1 MQSVDLKKRR
11 RAVKIANAVNS
22 IEGVPAPESSKL
34 LSDRWSNGEI
44 TTEQMKTELLVKY
57 KTSIVQRQVRDAKV

>member
-22 IEGVPAPESSKL
+22 IEGVPASESSKL
-34 LSDRWSNGEI
+34 LSDRLSNGEI

-57 KTSIVQRQVRDAKV
+57 KTSIVQ

>member
-22 IEGVPAPESSKL
+22 IEDVPASESSKL

-44 TTEQMKTELLVKY
+44 TT
-57 KTSIVQRQVRDAKV
+57 

>member
-22 IEGVPAPESSKL
+22 IEDVPVSKEVKL
-34 LSDRWSNGEI
+34 IQARFAKGEL
-44 TTEQMKTELLVKY
+44 TSEQMKAEVISFCN
-57 KTSIVQRQVRDAKV
+57 SI

>member
-22 IEGVPAPESSKL
+22 IEGVPASESSKL
-34 LSDRWSNGEI
+34 LSDRWPNGEI

-57 KTSIVQRQVRDAKV
+57 KTSIVQ

>member
-22 IEGVPAPESSKL
+22 IEGVPASESSKL
-34 LSDRWSNGEI
+34 LSDSWSNSEI

-57 KTSIVQRQVRDAKV
+57 KASIVQ

>member
-11 RAVKIANAVNS
+11 RAVKIANVVNS
-22 IEGVPAPESSKL
+22 IEGVPASESSKL
-34 LSDRWSNGEI
+34 LSDRCSNGEI

-57 KTSIVQRQVRDAKV
+57 KTSIVQ

>member
-22 IEGVPAPESSKL
+22 IEGVPVSKEVKLIQARFAKGCL
-34 LSDRWSNGEI
+34 L
-44 TTEQMKTELLVKY
+44 Y
-57 KTSIVQRQVRDAKV
+57 TSPSPRDA

>member
-22 IEGVPAPESSKL
+22 IDGVAASESSKL

-57 KTSIVQRQVRDAKV
+57 KTSIVQ

>member
-22 IEGVPAPESSKL
+22 IDGVPVSKEVKL
-34 LSDRWSNGEI
+34 IQARFANGEL
-44 TTEQMKTELLVKY
+44 TSDQMKTAVISFCKRLSYE
-57 KTSIVQRQVRDAKV
+57 

>member
-22 IEGVPAPESSKL
+22 IEGVPASKSSKL

-57 KTSIVQRQVRDAKV
+57 KTSIVQ

>member
-22 IEGVPAPESSKL
+22 IEGVPASESSKL

-44 TTEQMKTELLVKY
+44 SIEQMRADLLMKY
-57 KTSIVQRQVRDAKV
+57 RR

>member
-22 IEGVPAPESSKL
+22 IEGVPASESSKL
-34 LSDRWSNGEI
+34 LSDRWSNGEK

-57 KTSIVQRQVRDAKV
+57 KTSIVQ

>member
-1 MQSVDLKKRR
+1 MQSVDLKKRK

-22 IEGVPAPESSKL
+22 IEGVPASESSKL

-44 TTEQMKTELLVKY
+44 SIEQMRAGLLMKY
-57 KTSIVQRQVRDAKV
+57 KR

>member
-22 IEGVPAPESSKL
+22 IEGVPVSKEVKL
-34 LSDRWSNGEI
+34 IQARFAKGEL
-44 TTEQMKTELLVKY
+44 TSEQMMN
-57 KTSIVQRQVRDAKV
+57 R

>member
-22 IEGVPAPESSKL
+22 IDGVPVSKEVKL
-34 LSDRWSNGEI
+34 IQARFAKGEL
-44 TTEQMKTELLVKY
+44 TSEQMKPKLFLF
-57 KTSIVQRQVRDAKV
+57 AKG

>member
-22 IEGVPAPESSKL
+22 IEGVHASESSKL

-57 KTSIVQRQVRDAKV
+57 KTSIVQ

>member
-11 RAVKIANAVNS
+11 RAVKIVNAVNS
-22 IEGVPAPESSKL
+22 IEGVPASESSKL
-34 LSDRWSNGEI
+34 LSDSWSNSEI

-57 KTSIVQRQVRDAKV
+57 KTSIVQ

>member
-22 IEGVPAPESSKL
+22 IEGVPASKSSKL

-44 TTEQMKTELLVKY
+44 TTEQMKTELLVN
-57 KTSIVQRQVRDAKV
+57 IRHQ

>member
-22 IEGVPAPESSKL
+22 IEGVPVSKEVKL
-34 LSDRWSNGEI
+34 IQARFAKGVARPAARHVFSDKS
-44 TTEQMKTELLVKY
+44 
-57 KTSIVQRQVRDAKV
+57 RQSRHRAIARPRYG

>member
-22 IEGVPAPESSKL
+22 IEGVPASESSKL
-34 LSDRWSNGEI
+34 LSDRGSNCEI

-57 KTSIVQRQVRDAKV
+57 KTSIVQ

>member
-1 MQSVDLKKRR
+1 MQSVDLKKHR

-22 IEGVPAPESSKL
+22 IEGVPASESSNL

-57 KTSIVQRQVRDAKV
+57 KTSIVQ

>member
-1 MQSVDLKKRR
+1 MQSVDSKKRK

-22 IEGVPAPESSKL
+22 IEGVPASESSKL

-44 TTEQMKTELLVKY
+44 SIEQMRAELLMKY
-57 KTSIVQRQVRDAKV
+57 KR

>member
-22 IEGVPAPESSKL
+22 IEGVPASESSKL

-44 TTEQMKTELLVKY
+44 SIEQMRAELLMKY
-57 KTSIVQRQVRDAKV
+57 KRNVS

>member
-22 IEGVPAPESSKL
+22 IEGVPASESSKL
-34 LSDRWSNGEI
+34 LSDSWSNSEI

-57 KTSIVQRQVRDAKV
+57 KTSIVQ

>member
-11 RAVKIANAVNS
+11 RSVKIANAVNS
-22 IEGVPAPESSKL
+22 IEGVPASESSKL
-34 LSDRWSNGEI
+34 LSDSWSNSEI

-57 KTSIVQRQVRDAKV
+57 KTSIVQ

>member
-22 IEGVPAPESSKL
+22 IEGVPASESSKL
-34 LSDRWSNGEI
+34 LSDSWSNSEI
-44 TTEQMKTELLVKY
+44 TTEQMKTELLVKH
-57 KTSIVQRQVRDAKV
+57 KTSIVQ

>member
-22 IEGVPAPESSKL
+22 IEGVPASESSKL
-34 LSDRWSNGEI
+34 LSDRWLNGEI
-44 TTEQMKTELLVKY
+44 TTEQMKTELLVN
-57 KTSIVQRQVRDAKV
+57 IRHQ

>member
-22 IEGVPAPESSKL
+22 IEGVPASESSKL
-34 LSDRWSNGEI
+34 MSDRWSSGEI

-57 KTSIVQRQVRDAKV
+57 KTSIVQ

>member
-22 IEGVPAPESSKL
+22 IEVFLPLKVQNCCQTVGQ
-34 LSDRWSNGEI
+34 
-44 TTEQMKTELLVKY
+44 TVK
-57 KTSIVQRQVRDAKV
+57 

>member
-22 IEGVPAPESSKL
+22 IEVFLSSK
-34 LSDRWSNGEI
+34 S
-44 TTEQMKTELLVKY
+44 
-57 KTSIVQRQVRDAKV
+57 

>member
-22 IEGVPAPESSKL
+22 IEDVPVSKEVKL
-34 LSDRWSNGEI
+34 IQARFAKGEL
-44 TTEQMKTELLVKY
+44 TSEQMKAEVI
-57 KTSIVQRQVRDAKV
+57 SFCNSV

>member
-22 IEGVPAPESSKL
+22 
-34 LSDRWSNGEI
+34 LSLIHISEPTRRS
-44 TTEQMKTELLVKY
+44 
-57 KTSIVQRQVRDAKV
+57 

>member
-22 IEGVPAPESSKL
+22 IEGVPASESSRL
-34 LSDRWSNGEI
+34 LSDHWSNGEI

-57 KTSIVQRQVRDAKV
+57 KTSIVQ